1 MIGVAVAATGW
12 NYEHRAAQTQ
22 KVTEQAN
29 KDPLPSDGTSLDSL
43 IRDHNVQPVI
53 YRAPQLTPTPAP
65 VLQKPEVQAAPNSQ
79 PGTDAAEQARRR
91 AWLAYYANQAQVE
104 QARFSAEK
112 TALAADTAIGN
123 GQAGTD
129 PAGSGGASGAAV
141 GIASAPALIPPS
153 GYGTV
158 FPSGVASVPAGFGYS
173 PAVPDVSG
181 AREKQAFMTQAGD
194 TSGASDTLMARV
206 RDPISPYLITA
217 GDFINCVSMGGEN
230 SDAPG
235 MFVGRV
241 TNNVYDS
248 ATGHYLLIPQGS
260 KVVGVYDNVVSQ
272 GQTRIPTAITR
283 IIFPD
288 SESID
293 LGSMSAADQSGFA
306 GLHDE
311 VNTHWWAKFGNA
323 LILGIAGA
331 GVQLSQG
338 TGYNDTNGYD
348 ARQIAAASL
357 GQQFAELGA
366 ETARSGLTIPNTLI
380 VRPGYRFTIQVTKDI
395 VLRPYV
401 DERTPGASISLGPV
415 VQ

>member
-22 KVTEQAN
+22 KVMEQAN

-65 VLQKPEVQAAPNSQ
+65 VLQKPELQAAPNSQ
-79 PGTDAAEQARRR
+79 PGTDAAEQARWR
-91 AWLAYYANQAQVE
+91 AWLAYYSNQAQVE

-129 PAGSGGASGAAV
+129 PAVSGGASGAAV

-153 GYGTV
+153 GYGAV
-158 FPSGVASVPAGFGYS
+158 FPSGVASVPAGLGYS

-288 SESID
+288 SEFD
-293 LGSMSAADQSGFA
+293 
-306 GLHDE
+306 
-311 VNTHWWAKFGNA
+311 
-323 LILGIAGA
+323 
-331 GVQLSQG
+331 
-338 TGYNDTNGYD
+338 
-348 ARQIAAASL
+348 
-357 GQQFAELGA
+357 
-366 ETARSGLTIPNTLI
+366 
-380 VRPGYRFTIQVTKDI
+380 RPGFDVGRGSKWVC
-395 VLRPYV
+395 R
-401 DERTPGASISLGPV
+401 AA
-415 VQ
+415 

>member
-1 MIGVAVAATGW
+1 
-12 NYEHRAAQTQ
+12 
-22 KVTEQAN
+22 
-29 KDPLPSDGTSLDSL
+29 
-43 IRDHNVQPVI
+43 VI
-53 YRAPQLTPTPAP
+53 YRPPQLAPLAQPALQKSEVQPAP
-65 VLQKPEVQAAPNSQ
+65 SSQ
-79 PGTDAAEQARRR
+79 PGTDAAEQARRQ
-91 AWLAYYANQAQVE
+91 AWMTYYANEAQVD

-112 TALAADTAIGN
+112 TALAADTAVGN

-129 PAGSGGASGAAV
+129 PAVSAVASGAV
-141 GIASAPALIPPS
+141 DGMPQSAPLMPSS

-158 FPSGVASVPAGFGYS
+158 FPPGVAGVPTGFGYS
-173 PAVPDVSG
+173 PAIPDVSG
-181 AREKQAFMTQAGD
+181 AREKQAFMAQAGD
-194 TSGASDTLMARV
+194 TSGASDTLTARV

-217 GDFINCVSMGGEN
+217 GDFINCVSVGGEN

-260 KVVGVYDNVVSQ
+260 KVVGVYDNAVSQ

-338 TGYNDTNGYD
+338 TGYNHNNGYD

-395 VLRPYV
+395 VLRPYI
-401 DERTPGASISLGPV
+401 DERTPGASINLGPV